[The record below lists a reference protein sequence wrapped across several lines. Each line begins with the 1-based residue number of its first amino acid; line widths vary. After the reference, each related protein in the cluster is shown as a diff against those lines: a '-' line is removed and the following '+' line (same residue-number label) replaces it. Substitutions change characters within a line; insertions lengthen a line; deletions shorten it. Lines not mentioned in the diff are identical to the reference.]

1 MGHRGTTTRSVGGI
15 GQSRTVSIET
25 APTQIQPT
33 LPSEEETA
41 EAIARILAAELGVA
55 LWQVKAAVGL
65 LGGGSTVPFIARYR
79 KEATGTL
86 DDAQLRELEERLRYL
101 RELEDR
107 RRTVLTSIAEQGAL
121 TDELQAAVLATTTK
135 SQLEDLYL
143 PYKSKRRTRAQIARE
158 AGLEPLADAIIAHP
172 SQDLD
177 ALAAAYLNVEHG
189 IATGQDA
196 LSGARAILTERAGQ
210 KAELVADL
218 RERLFRGGRIHSAA
232 KGAGKASADDAA
244 TRPGAAPSPAVAG
257 ASREAGKYADFED
270 YVQPVDALPGH
281 RVLALLRGEREGALS
296 LEIVEADPR
305 DESALAD
312 ARAGYEAAVARAL
325 GVRGGWETAAGKW
338 LRQTVKVAWQGRLLA
353 KLESDL
359 RSRLF
364 DAAEDESVKVF
375 AANLRDVLLA
385 APAGNRAVLGLDP
398 GLRTGVKVAV
408 VDGTGKV
415 VATATVYPHEPAKK
429 WDQALE
435 VLEKLA
441 REHGIELIAVG
452 NGTASRETDRLAGEL
467 LTRLGMPRS
476 AKVIVS
482 EAGASVYS
490 ASALASAELPDL
502 DVSLRG
508 AVSIARRLQDPL
520 AELVKID
527 SKSIGVGQYQHD
539 VTQSKLERT
548 LDAVVEDCVNA
559 VGVDV
564 NTASPALL
572 ARVAGLGPTL
582 SRNIVEYRD
591 ANGVFASR
599 AALKK
604 VPRLGEKAFEQC
616 AGFLRI
622 SGGTQPLDASAVHP
636 EAYGLATRIL
646 EAAGG
651 SKERVAT
658 LDPAQFAD
666 ERFGL
671 PTVKDVMT
679 ELVRPGRDPRPEFVT
694 ASLTEGVETIKDVKP
709 GMILEGT
716 VSNVAAFG
724 AFVDLG
730 VHQDGLIH
738 VSAMSTKFIS
748 DPREVVQSG
757 QIVKVKVLDVDVA
770 RKRISLTLRL
780 DDEVGAVRRERGEPG
795 ERRGGRGGEDR
806 RRASEA
812 DGQRSTGSRQCGGGQ
827 GAGTQGGQRGGQGP
841 APADTA
847 LAEALRRAGLAR

>member
-1 MGHRGTTTRSVGGI
+1 MGH
-15 GQSRTVSIET
+15 SRTVSIET
-25 APTQIQPT
+25 SPARPAPV
-33 LPSEEETA
+33 LPAPPSDEETA
-41 EAIARILAAELGVA
+41 DAIARTIAAELGVA
-55 LWQVKAAVGL
+55 PWQVKAAVGL
-65 LGGGSTVPFIARYR
+65 LDGGATVPFVARYR

-86 DDAQLRELEERLRYL
+86 DDAQLRDLEERLRYL

-107 RRTVLTSIAEQGAL
+107 RRAVLASVAEQGAL
-121 TDELQAAVLATTTK
+121 TDELQAALLAAATK
-135 SQLEDLYL
+135 SELEDLYL

-158 AGLEPLADAIIAHP
+158 AGLEPLADALLADP

-177 ALAAAYLNVEHG
+177 ALAAAYLNEEKG
-189 IATGQDA
+189 ITGAQEA

-210 KAELVADL
+210 NAELVADL
-218 RERLFRGGRIHSAA
+218 RERLFRGGRLHSSA
-232 KGAGKASADDAA
+232 KGADAG
-244 TRPGAAPSPAVAG
+244 PGAAA
-257 ASREAGKYADFED
+257 EGKYADFED
-270 YVQPVDALPGH
+270 YVQPMEALPGH
-281 RVLALLRGEREGALS
+281 RVLALLRGEREGALA
-296 LEIVEADPR
+296 LEIAEADPR
-305 DESALAD
+305 DEAALAQ
-312 ARAGYEAAVARAL
+312 ARSGYEAAVAHAL
-325 GVRGGWETAAGKW
+325 GVRGGAGTPAGKW
-338 LRQTVKVAWQGRLLA
+338 LAQTVKVAWQGRLLA

-359 RSRLF
+359 RARLF
-364 DAAEDESVKVF
+364 EAAEEESVKVF

-385 APAGNRAVLGLDP
+385 APAGNRPVLGLDP

-415 VATATVYPHEPAKK
+415 LDTATVYPHAPAKK
-429 WDQALE
+429 WGEALA

-441 REHGIELIAVG
+441 RRHSIELVAVG

-467 LTRLGMPRS
+467 LARLGMARS

-527 SKSIGVGQYQHD
+527 PKSIGVGQYQHD
-539 VTQSKLERT
+539 VTQSKLDRT

-582 SRNIVEYRD
+582 SRNIVDYRD
-591 ANGVFASR
+591 ANGVFTSR
-599 AALKK
+599 AELKK
-604 VPRLGEKAFEQC
+604 VPRLGAKAFEQC

-622 SGGTQPLDASAVHP
+622 TGGRQPLDASAVHP
-636 EAYGLATRIL
+636 EAYGLASRIL

-651 SKERVAT
+651 SKERVAA
-658 LDPAQFAD
+658 LDPGRFVD
-666 ERFGL
+666 ETFGL
-671 PTVKDVMT
+671 PTVRDVMA

-694 ASLTEGVETIKDVKP
+694 ASLTEGVETINDVTP

-730 VHQDGLIH
+730 VHQDGLVH
-738 VSAMSTKFIS
+738 VSAMSRKFVS

-757 QIVKVKVLDVDVA
+757 QVVKVKVLDVDVA
-770 RKRISLTLRL
+770 RKRIALTLRL
-780 DDEVGAVRRERGEPG
+780 DDEPGGERGARSQERGAG
-795 ERRGGRGGEDR
+795 ERRRAQGGD
-806 RRASEA
+806 
-812 DGQRSTGSRQCGGGQ
+812 QQGS
-827 GAGTQGGQRGGQGP
+827 GQRGGERGSGQRGGRQPHNAGQRGQRGSGQGA
-841 APADTA
+841 APVDTA
-847 LAEALRRAGLAR
+847 LAEALRKAGLAR